1 MSAKRNIRSTHW
13 VVFTLVFLAGI
24 GTSAVVFYGPS
35 LIELEGGNK
44 QNNQFERG
52 APSSGSTIL
61 NTESTN
67 LGEIIAR
74 TNQAQ
79 IDSLEEMVKLGGPLE
94 RNSVLLGV
102 LGQSDEDQVLDLW
115 VQTKQLDPPARIQT
129 QALIIQ
135 KLVRIKP
142 LLALSEV
149 QKFQPPRISYLLT
162 TLFRE
167 WVQFD
172 LDAAIS
178 QATTLSHDGKL
189 AALKGILQERN
200 DLTITESHKIGRQ
213 LGHEQFANSFIKEEL
228 SREALAEPERIWKEL
243 VAVAHD
249 ERVQIDLLTQ
259 TARIWVEQAGLG
271 ALDQIRE
278 SLENSP
284 TKSFVSSLVLLEVAR
299 SNPNTA
305 FEYALNL
312 DNDPHNLSKFIVLQE
327 WAETDPHGALDAISS
342 VEKTKQYPL
351 LLERLIK
358 TWASYHPRTLLTDLD
373 SLPNEAVES
382 ATKEAVSAIARGFP
396 REAAEIVSAME
407 TKIDDSLKIEA
418 ARSVFDLWSMRD
430 MDAALDWVLNDVG
443 TEGLRSRLLTHA
455 MFPLMHRHRDSERAL
470 NVALKLPLGENEI
483 GAEAVVIAQ
492 IANRDIDKAIEYMSK
507 VRDGPT
513 KTEAYSCVGYVLAE
527 NNMTDRALNLMHQV
541 PDYAKEQYLAQV
553 LGGWAKYHPKR
564 LFESLD
570 ALPSK
575 EIASTA
581 AFSLL
586 FYESKPSQLNPEQIE
601 TVKTYLSEEDAK
613 QLE

>member
-13 VVFTLVFLAGI
+13 AVFTLVFLAGI
-24 GTSAVVFYGPS
+24 GTSAVVFYRPS
-35 LIELEGGNK
+35 LFEHEGGNK
-44 QNNQFERG
+44 QNNPFERG

-74 TNQAQ
+74 ATQTQ
-79 IDSLEEMVKLGGPLE
+79 ISSLEEMVKLGGPLE

-102 LGQSDEDQVLDLW
+102 LGQSNEDQVLDLW

-162 TLFRE
+162 ALFRE

-189 AALKGILQERN
+189 AALVGILKERN
-200 DLTITESHKIGRQ
+200 DLTLTERREIARQ
-213 LGHEQFANSFIKEEL
+213 LGHEQFANAFIKEEI
-228 SREALAEPERIWKEL
+228 SRVALHEPERVWKEL
-243 VAVAHD
+243 LAAAQI
-249 ERVQIDLLTQ
+249 ERAQVDLLTQ
-259 TARIWVEQAGLG
+259 TAQIWVEQMGIG

-278 SLENSP
+278 SLDNSP
-284 TKSFVSSLVLLEVAR
+284 TKSFISSMVLREVAQT
-299 SNPNTA
+299 NPSTA
-305 FEYALNL
+305 FEYALKL
-312 DNDPHNLSKFIVLQE
+312 DNDLHNNSIITVVQE

-342 VEKTKQYPL
+342 VEQTKQYRL

-358 TWASYHPRTLLTDLD
+358 TWASYHPRTLLMDLD
-373 SLPNEAVES
+373 SLPTEAVES
-382 ATKEAVSAIARGFP
+382 ATKEAVSAIARGYP

-407 TKIDDSLKIEA
+407 AKNDGSLKLEA

-430 MDAALDWVLNDVG
+430 MDAALDWVLNDAG

-455 MFPLMHRHRDSERAL
+455 MFPLVHRHRDSERAL

-553 LGGWAKYHPKR
+553 LGGWAKYHPKH

-570 ALPSK
+570 ELPSK

-586 FYESKPSQLNPEQIE
+586 FYESQPSQLNPEQIE